1 MTENF
6 IDRWINQ
13 GRTQGMQQGVQQGVQ
28 QGEFNIVMRLLK
40 RRLGEL
46 PASAET
52 RLQNLSIASLEQLSE
67 ALLDFQ
73 ETGDLTAWLKN
84 HTPAETHET
93 ERLM

>member
-1 MTENF
+1 
-6 IDRWINQ
+6 
-13 GRTQGMQQGVQQGVQ
+13 
-28 QGEFNIVMRLLK
+28 MRLLK

-73 ETGDLTAWLKN
+73 ETGDLTAWLKK
-84 HTPAETHET
+84 HPPADTRET